1 MRKFIR
7 LSSANPFH
15 SNNQRTRSKEVCVEI
30 QGNFPAGKVGISGR
44 TTVRNGLQPASLRAT
59 KDMTRMHNK
68 LCRLPLRLLLQRWYA
83 AVSTRSACC
92 QRWRHRSLWY
102 VTAHFNFSIPH
113 HESLRQRISG
123 VMLLNLKKHFFSSMT
138 SLTWRTMALLQ
149 AYQRERSSLTVP
161 LYHQRECNLNQTKS
175 SKSTLSPFH
184 S

>member
-1 MRKFIR
+1 M
-7 LSSANPFH
+7 
-15 SNNQRTRSKEVCVEI
+15 
-30 QGNFPAGKVGISGR
+30 GISER
-44 TTVRNGLQPASLRAT
+44 TTVSNGLQPASLRAT

-123 VMLLNLKKHFFSSMT
+123 VMLRTNFFSFMT
-138 SLTWRTMALLQ
+138 SLTWRTMALLR
-149 AYQRERSSLTVP
+149 AYQKERSSLTVP